1 MLSNLKISRATL
13 APLLTQKTNLLFL
26 PLDLTVE
33 HGSHNVSRWMTWLS
47 ISLKNA
53 AACDKWY
60 QLQNH
65 FITESLNANGA
76 WEKPFVGHPRA
87 CHTQCRTNK
96 KSPLRTIVLVPHSAL
111 AFVPT
116 VLAFTTKSPSSGE
129 APIHGA
135 WPFVL
140 VFAVRIGF
148 VAPI

>member
-1 MLSNLKISRATL
+1 MALSHIKNK
-13 APLLTQKTNLLFL
+13 PLLFAARPARLARG
-26 PLDLTVE
+26 VE

-65 FITESLNANGA
+65 LITESLNANGA

-96 KSPLRTIVLVPHSAL
+96 KSSHKRENIPVLSPLAVLR
-111 AFVPT
+111 F
-116 VLAFTTKSPSSGE
+116 
-129 APIHGA
+129 
-135 WPFVL
+135 
-140 VFAVRIGF
+140 
-148 VAPI
+148 